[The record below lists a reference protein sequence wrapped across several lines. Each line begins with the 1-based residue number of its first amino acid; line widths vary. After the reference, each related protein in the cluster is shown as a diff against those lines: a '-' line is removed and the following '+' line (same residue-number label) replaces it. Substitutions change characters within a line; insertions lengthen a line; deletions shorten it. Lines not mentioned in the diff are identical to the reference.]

1 MDIKR
6 VEDVPVNAVE
16 VDGASG
22 VQIQWLVGAEDRPEH
37 FYMRLFIL
45 QPGGHTPQHDHRW
58 EHEVFVLEG
67 EGTVVTTDGEQR
79 IDRSSVCQMQSLRI
93 CWEDWPVWVSA
104 APTVPS
110 GAMEDLAEMRGGIW
124 EDTPV
129 PVIPVAP

>member
-6 VEDVPVNAVE
+6 VEDVPANAVE

-67 EGTVVTTDGEQR
+67 EGTVVTADGEQR
-79 IDRSSVCQMQSLRI
+79 IGRSSVIHVRPGETHQFCN
-93 CWEDWPVWVSA
+93 
-104 APTVPS
+104 S
-110 GAMEDLAEMRGGIW
+110 GDRPLKFLCL
-124 EDTPV
+124 V
-129 PVIPVAP
+129 PVTAAY